1 MFYIR
6 FIVVFY
12 YFYKNSNKNKK
23 NIVDKCLLLCY
34 YVSGRKD
41 NTHNKT
47 KLKSVIGKYYEK
59 ID

>member
-1 MFYIR
+1 
-6 FIVVFY
+6 
-12 YFYKNSNKNKK
+12 
-23 NIVDKCLLLCY
+23 LLLCY

-47 KLKSVIGKYYEK
+47 KLESVIGKYYEK